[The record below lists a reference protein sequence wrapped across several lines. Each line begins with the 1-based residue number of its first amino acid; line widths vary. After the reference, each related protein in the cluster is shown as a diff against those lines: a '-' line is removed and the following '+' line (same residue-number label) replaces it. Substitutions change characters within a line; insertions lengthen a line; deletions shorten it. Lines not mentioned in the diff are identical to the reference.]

1 MGIFD
6 RHLDCPPFGRLT
18 AQGQSSVWEGTIDLP
33 HLGVGFALRVHGR
46 REGPMPEQV
55 AAFARVLADGERI
68 RAQATPALVAYLR
81 ECEVVPDE
89 IALCDANLWSHL
101 DPCWIEVH
109 GGDDANACSIHYEIP
124 WDEQCA
130 SLRLIDGRLDEICAE
145 G

>member
-46 REGPMPEQV
+46 REEPMPEQV

-109 GGDDANACSIHYEIP
+109 GGDDANACSIHYENP

>member
-18 AQGQSSVWEGTIDLP
+18 AQGQSSVWEGMIDLP

-145 G
+145 D

>member
-130 SLRLIDGRLDEICAE
+130 SLRLIDGRLDEVCAE